1 MRIFYRLQRL
11 PWIRRIKQHNLPLLI
26 AYRHIITS
34 LWVHSYCCYSIPLEL
49 LALLSEY
56 SIWLLVISVKHF
68 KLALGITNE
77 IEILADCYAR
87 GS

>member
-11 PWIRRIKQHNLPLLI
+11 PWIGRIKQHNLPMLI

-34 LWVHSYCCYSIPLEL
+34 LWVHSYRCNSISLEL
-49 LALLSEY
+49 LALLSKY
-56 SIWLLVISVKHF
+56 SIWLLVISIKHF
-68 KLALGITNE
+68 KLTLGITNE
-77 IEILADCYAR
+77 IEIITNCYTR